1 MVKQELENIKVQEEE
16 EEAKASSRAAAGLL
30 LPLEGGELFDPGVDW
45 DSLAA
50 GFDLETLP
58 IS

>member
-1 MVKQELENIKVQEEE
+1 MQEEE
-16 EEAKASSRAAAGLL
+16 EEAKASSRATTRP
-30 LPLEGGELFDPGVDW
+30 LPPPEGGELFDPRVDW